1 MVVEANY
8 GGAGSEGSW
17 MDTWVLEFDFL
28 IVREKRF
35 ASWRL
40 LMLFLPPLHMHSMYL
55 FIYFFVKII
64 LEATS
69 HFSIKSTS
77 SV

>member
-1 MVVEANY
+1 MEELDLKVLGWVR
-8 GGAGSEGSW
+8 G
-17 MDTWVLEFDFL
+17 VLEFDL
-28 IVREKRF
+28 LMVREKRF
-35 ASWRL
+35 ADDSR
-40 LMLFLPPLHMHSMYL
+40 FCFCRHCICIPCIYL
-55 FIYFFVKII
+55 FIYFVKII